1 MDLAGLDTI
10 ILVTSSFHMP
20 RASCCSIG
28 PVSSRP
34 YPTDFRSGG
43 GHGDWMSLVPS
54 AGGLKETSDAVRE
67 FIGRVYY
74 RVMFAFEA

>member
-20 RASCCSIG
+20 RAKLLFDRAGIKS
-28 PVSSRP
+28 P

-67 FIGRVYY
+67 FIGRSTTG
-74 RVMFAFEA
+74 